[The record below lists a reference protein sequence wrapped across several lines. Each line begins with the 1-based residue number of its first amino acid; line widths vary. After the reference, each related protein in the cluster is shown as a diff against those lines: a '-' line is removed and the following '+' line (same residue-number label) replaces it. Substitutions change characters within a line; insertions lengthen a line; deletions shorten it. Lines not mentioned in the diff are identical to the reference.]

1 MNDNESQKRRNPL
14 IIVIIIQGIFVVTI
28 LSVIFF
34 CKYFSESDYLKIKE
48 FYLEN
53 MCTDTDVDEVLKEVN
68 GDEI

>member
-53 MCTDTDVDEVLKEVN
+53 MCTDTDVDEVLKEVH